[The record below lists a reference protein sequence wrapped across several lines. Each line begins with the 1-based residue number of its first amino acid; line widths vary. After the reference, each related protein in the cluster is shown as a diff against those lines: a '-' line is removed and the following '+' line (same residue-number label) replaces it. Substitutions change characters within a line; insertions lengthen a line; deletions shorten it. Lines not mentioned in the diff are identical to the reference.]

1 MFIKFRL
8 TTSLVGCD
16 NIVVCKVPDN
26 ADLDYLAELGNEL
39 ARDNAESYGV
49 LDDVSDDEDES
60 DYFDYSYEFLKGMTE
75 EDIVDEYGHID
86 DLT

>member
-1 MFIKFRL
+1 MFIKFVL

-49 LDDVSDDEDES
+49 LDDEDES
-60 DYFDYSYEFLKGMTE
+60 DYFDYSYEFLKDMTE
-75 EDIVDEYGHID
+75 KDIVDEYGHID